1 MKTSFVRMCGLML
14 ALVLGLG
21 VVAVHAAENLDAVKA
36 RMKQRLS
43 QVDQLKASGA
53 IGENNR
59 GFLEVR
65 GGGGDAASVVSAEN
79 RDREAVYAEIAKRA
93 GSTSEQV
100 GRARARR
107 IAAASEAGVWLQ
119 REDGN
124 WYKK

>member
-1 MKTSFVRMCGLML
+1 M

-21 VVAVHAAENLDAVKA
+21 VVAGRAADDLGAVKA
-36 RMKQRLS
+36 RMNQRLS

-59 GFLEVR
+59 GYLEVR
-65 GGGGDAASVVSAEN
+65 DGGGDAASVVSAEN
-79 RDREAVYAEIAKRA
+79 RDREAVYAAIAKRA
-93 GSTSEQV
+93 GSSAEQV
-100 GRARARR
+100 GKARARQ
-107 IAAASEAGVWLQ
+107 IAANSAAGVWLQ